1 MELSSG
7 ACITINLLWHEQ
19 RVTPSVTR
27 AISRFS
33 SVCIFPGMFEQL
45 GLMQFGKGN
54 DNLYGGLGGEF
65 TYVTLQA
72 SSRRAC

>member
-1 MELSSG
+1 L
-7 ACITINLLWHEQ
+7 
-19 RVTPSVTR
+19 VTR

-65 TYVTLQA
+65 TYVTP
-72 SSRRAC
+72 SSVESTCVLIDVSL